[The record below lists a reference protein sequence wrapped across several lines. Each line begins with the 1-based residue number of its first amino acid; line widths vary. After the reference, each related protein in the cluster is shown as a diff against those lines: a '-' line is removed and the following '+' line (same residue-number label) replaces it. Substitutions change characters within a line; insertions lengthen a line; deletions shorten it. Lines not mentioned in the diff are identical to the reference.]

1 MSLSQHRDVLHC
13 VPVDWD
19 TERSDIMELPKDPA
33 ILLSYIN
40 TKLRD
45 DYPDLEE
52 LCASLSVSQE
62 ELEKKLAAI
71 DYRYDRKQNQ
81 FK

>member
-1 MSLSQHRDVLHC
+1 
-13 VPVDWD
+13 
-19 TERSDIMELPKDPA
+19 MENLPKDPA

-45 DYPDLEE
+45 NYASLDE
-52 LCASLSVSQE
+52 LCDSLNVDPA
-62 ELEKKLAAI
+62 ELSAALAPMGVEYVAAT
-71 DYRYDRKQNQ
+71 NQ

>member
-1 MSLSQHRDVLHC
+1 MN
-13 VPVDWD
+13 
-19 TERSDIMELPKDPA
+19 LPNDPA

-45 DYPDLEE
+45 EYPNLDE
-52 LCASLSVSQE
+52 LCGGLCIKKE
-62 ELEKKLAAI
+62 ELEQKLRSI
-71 DYRYDRKQNQ
+71 GYVYSEETNS

>member
-1 MSLSQHRDVLHC
+1 MSL
-13 VPVDWD
+13 P
-19 TERSDIMELPKDPA
+19 SDPF

-45 DYPDLEE
+45 FYPSLDEFCKANDVDRQSITQKLEAVGFSYHAE
-52 LCASLSVSQE
+52 
-62 ELEKKLAAI
+62 
-71 DYRYDRKQNQ
+71 QNQ

>member
-1 MSLSQHRDVLHC
+1 M
-13 VPVDWD
+13 
-19 TERSDIMELPKDPA
+19 LPKDPF

-45 DYPDLEE
+45 DYENLDE
-52 LCASLSVSQE
+52 LCMRMDVNRSE
-62 ELEKKLAAI
+62 IENKLEKAGFS
-71 DYRYDRKQNQ
+71 YDKVLNQ